1 MALGIVKLSSLIDDE
16 TVARLIIVPFIEL
29 EALCL
34 DRIEKPLPVAVRFGF
49 YGLLLFPLFSKTSS
63 SWADRCYKTV
73 FIDYEE
79 LENLSLNSGG
89 KELNQFVSVTRQNF
103 LFNISVPLQKIV
115 SVDKFTNSITSI
127 PKDEKRGSRVPEA
140 NYGKVMAQTLI
151 FCTATITDFSNY
163 TDIYKGTTL

>member
-63 SWADRCYKTV
+63 SWADRC
-73 FIDYEE
+73 
-79 LENLSLNSGG
+79 
-89 KELNQFVSVTRQNF
+89 
-103 LFNISVPLQKIV
+103 
-115 SVDKFTNSITSI
+115 
-127 PKDEKRGSRVPEA
+127 
-140 NYGKVMAQTLI
+140 
-151 FCTATITDFSNY
+151 
-163 TDIYKGTTL
+163 